1 MEVQLQRRCSQRT
14 AERHL
19 NERGWQYAR
28 LLAEHPTAYLN
39 DCNRLSEFDRGRY
52 VGILESQVSDMKA
65 QRGLK

>member
-52 VGILESQVSDMKA
+52 VAFSKA
-65 QRGLK
+65 KFRT